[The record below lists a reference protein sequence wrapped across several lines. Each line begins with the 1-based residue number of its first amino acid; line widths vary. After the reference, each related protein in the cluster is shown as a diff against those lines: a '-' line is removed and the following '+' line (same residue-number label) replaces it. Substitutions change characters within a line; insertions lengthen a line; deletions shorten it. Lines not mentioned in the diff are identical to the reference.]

1 MSHYNTF
8 SNKNKKH
15 IIKRIN
21 FSELYTSPYKRR
33 RKSMLTKKWINK
45 KSHHGCP
52 AISNTKNR
60 PLGPYHLW
68 INGTSHL
75 YDWNFWYP
83 QEYGQKCIFL
93 SFGERL
99 YIMIWD
105 AFLSLMVTRL
115 LDTLGWLQEVQFLKL
130 ILKEKK
136 KNLLEWLQFLDRIT
150 ANVAIRAN
158 QSYVGIHLSEY
169 VLEELKVWGLH
180 SLTNIPHRINCK
192 SMRKLQASSSI
203 RSVQP
208 PIIITGEAVRFSP

>member
-21 FSELYTSPYKRR
+21 FSKLYTSPYKRR

-136 KNLLEWLQFLDRIT
+136 KFFWSDCNFLTELPLMLQFEPIRAMLGFIYPNTCWKSSKCGAYILWQIYPIGLT
-150 ANVAIRAN
+150 ANR
-158 QSYVGIHLSEY
+158 
-169 VLEELKVWGLH
+169 WGNCRH
-180 SLTNIPHRINCK
+180 PHP
-192 SMRKLQASSSI
+192 S
-203 RSVQP
+203 
-208 PIIITGEAVRFSP
+208 GRFNHQ